1 MTITI
6 PAGSLLLTADG
17 VAMHVV
23 DESVGEVVD
32 YDARRGIVTVKFE
45 DGEEYTVSRARIP
58 GPIYTNPGNNVTS
71 RNGVKVQGSLTG
83 GQPNNPTGDTP
94 S

>member
-1 MTITI
+1 MTIII
-6 PAGSLLLTADG
+6 PAGSLLLREDG
-17 VAMHVV
+17 VAMELG
-23 DESVGEVVD
+23 DEGSGEVVE

-58 GPIYTNPGNNVTS
+58 GPIYVNPGNNVTS
-71 RNGVKVQGSLTG
+71 RNGVRCAGSISG
-83 GQPNNPTGDTP
+83 GQ